1 MAEDTKMINSF
12 ATLAGDYWRLLR
24 SYERLIAESAP
35 ENHNRLK
42 SNYRN
47 AERRLTTAL
56 DENNIKIISYEG
68 KSYTPNLAVT
78 VVNGDEFD
86 DNEELIINQMMEP
99 TVMLGERVLSMGKAI
114 LSKKEGK

>member
-1 MAEDTKMINSF
+1 MAEDKTINSF

-24 SYERLIAESAP
+24 SYERLIAESSP

-47 AERRLTTAL
+47 AERRLSSAIN
-56 DENNIKIISYEG
+56 DHDIKIISYEG
-68 KSYTPNLAVT
+68 KDYTPNLAVT

-86 DNEELIINQMMEP
+86 DNEELVINQMIEP
-99 TVMLGERVLSMGKAI
+99 IIMLGDRVLSMGKVI
-114 LSKKEGK
+114 LSKKGR

>member
-1 MAEDTKMINSF
+1 MAEDKIINSF

-24 SYERLIAESAP
+24 SYERLIAESSP

-47 AERRLTTAL
+47 AERRLSSAIN
-56 DENNIKIISYEG
+56 DHDIKIISYEG
-68 KSYTPNLAVT
+68 KDYTPNLAVT

-86 DNEELIINQMMEP
+86 DNEELIINQMIEP
-99 TVMLGERVLSMGKAI
+99 IIMLGDRVLSMGKVI
-114 LSKKEGK
+114 LSKKGR